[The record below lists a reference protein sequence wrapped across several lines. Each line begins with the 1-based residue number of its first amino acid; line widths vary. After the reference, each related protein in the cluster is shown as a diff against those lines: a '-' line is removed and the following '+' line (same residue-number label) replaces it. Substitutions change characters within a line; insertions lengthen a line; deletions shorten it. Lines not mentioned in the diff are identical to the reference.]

1 MTVKYDIT
9 IPDKIIKALG
19 FKESEVASEIKKELA
34 VYFFQR
40 GG

>member
-19 FKESEVASEIKKELA
+19 FKESEVGSEIKKN
-34 VYFFQR
+34 
-40 GG
+40 